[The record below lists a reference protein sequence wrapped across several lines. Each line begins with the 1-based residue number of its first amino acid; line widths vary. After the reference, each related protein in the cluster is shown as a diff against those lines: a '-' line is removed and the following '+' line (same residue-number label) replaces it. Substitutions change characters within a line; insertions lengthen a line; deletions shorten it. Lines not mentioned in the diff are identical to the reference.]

1 MAFWNKEKKEIVK
14 KLNRENTFKII
25 QFAKMKGLRKKEE
38 VEYTTPISPIFGTKN
53 IKNVDIV
60 KNTLNEDVDTDF
72 KYDSFREENEK
83 KLTKEE
89 IIERKGSELY
99 DFETVDKKLEIEK
112 EKEKENK
119 EISAYDMFGEDLS
132 NSNFNTKNSS
142 SNEDDI
148 FKNYLDNQKDDF
160 LDNLDDLDKNFS
172 FNNHFENEQ
181 KILDK
186 EEEFEEKVINKPIG
200 FNNFEQNYEDIN
212 QSDENKELVYNKE
225 DYNLSNNENLED
237 DFEDLY
243 KNQNISNINNKD
255 DLLSNLLEEKQMIN
269 NFNQTEYEEEQNI
282 KEEEKQDDYEP
293 LVFSTKGYE
302 NGFSEKKSR
311 YFLGSFEKEENEI
324 QKQEEKPENIINN
337 NFSFSKN
344 TEPEKEITVKYETLV
359 VNKTSDKEQPYKQDN
374 EYNPDDDFV
383 IKQYYVS
390 TQGLKKNTITLNDK
404 PEWLLK
410 QVSRIN
416 ETLELFKIDGK
427 VVNTKKGPTVTRYE
441 IDVDAGVKV
450 NKVASLQDNF
460 QMQLAV
466 TSIRIEAPIPGKRL
480 IGIEAPNEK
489 TEIVKYANV
498 IDYDGFYD
506 VNKKLEVPL
515 GLDIDGN
522 IVKADIKKMPH
533 GLIAG
538 ATNSGKSVCVNTILI
553 SLILK
558 NSPEDLRL
566 ILVDPKKVELMPYND
581 IPHLI
586 TPVIDDPKIASQAL
600 KWAVDEMEKRYELF
614 SQTRVRNIEAF
625 NEKVA
630 SGEIQANK
638 MHYLII
644 IIDELADLMQVASQ
658 DVEIS
663 IQRITQK
670 ARAAGIHLLIATQ
683 RPTTDVVK
691 GTIKANIP
699 TRIAFKVAS
708 YTDSSTILDG
718 AGAEK
723 LLGKGDM
730 LFKELDQAKRLQGA
744 LIKDEEI
751 YSIIDDLK
759 QRYEPNYLF
768 MNETLV
774 QIQRNKEMVNDDL
787 FKDVARFV
795 VEEDKASINQ
805 ITKTFK
811 IGFNRAQELVRNLE
825 AFGILE
831 IQEGNKPSKVVVTKT
846 ELEELLSE
854 L

>member
-1 MAFWNKEKKEIVK
+1 MAFWNKEKKEQEK
-14 KLNRENTFKII
+14 KLNRTQTFKII
-25 QFAKMKGLRKKEE
+25 QFVKMKGLRKKDE
-38 VEYTTPISPIFGTKN
+38 VEYTIPISPIFGTKN
-53 IKNVDIV
+53 IKNVEIV
-60 KNTLNEDVDTDF
+60 ENTISYDYDTDF
-72 KYDSFREENEK
+72 KYDSFRAENEK
-83 KLTKEE
+83 KLTKQD

-99 DFETVDKKLEIEK
+99 DFDTIDKKIEK
-112 EKEKENK
+112 EKAKDEKSVE
-119 EISAYDMFGEDLS
+119 AFDMFFEDLDNEKFS
-132 NSNFNTKNSS
+132 VSKN
-142 SNEDDI
+142 NQNKVDDI
-148 FKNYLDNQKDDF
+148 FKNQIIEDDESSF
-160 LDNLDDLDKNFS
+160 ISDLDEFS
-172 FNNHFENEQ
+172 SHSNDNIEE
-181 KILDK
+181 K
-186 EEEFEEKVINKPIG
+186 EELEPESLINKPIK
-200 FNNFEQNYEDIN
+200 FNNDFNEI
-212 QSDENKELVYNKE
+212 END
-225 DYNLSNNENLED
+225 DYNLDLEPKYNESDYNLNSDEEQ
-237 DFEDLY
+237 DFDKLY
-243 KNQNISNINNKD
+243 ENDNIENISNKD
-255 DLLSNLLEEKQMIN
+255 ELLSDLLDEKDMIKN
-269 NFNQTEYEEEQNI
+269 NFNQTEYEEE
-282 KEEEKQDDYEP
+282 KEVKNDVNKLDDDYEP
-293 LVFSTKGYE
+293 LVFSTKDYNKE
-302 NGFSEKKSR
+302 NSERKSR
-311 YFLGSFEKEENEI
+311 YFLGSFENKEENNI
-324 QKQEEKPENIINN
+324 VNGEEKPV
-337 NFSFSKN
+337 FSFSKDKD
-344 TEPEKEITVKYETLV
+344 EVKEIEVKYEKV
-359 VNKTSDKEQPYKQDN
+359 IVNPTSTQQQPYNTNNDEFKK
-374 EYNPDDDFV
+374 EDDFI

-390 TQGLKKNTITLNDK
+390 TDSLKKSIITLNDK
-404 PEWLLK
+404 PEWLLR
-410 QVSRIN
+410 QVERIN
-416 ETLELFKIDGK
+416 QTLETFKIDGK

-441 IDVDAGVKV
+441 IDVDPGVKV

-489 TEIVKYANV
+489 TEIVRYANV
-498 IDYDGFYD
+498 IDYEGFYD
-506 VNKKLEVPL
+506 TKKNLEVPL

-614 SQTRVRNIEAF
+614 SQTRVRNIESF
-625 NEKVA
+625 NEKVLNN
-630 SGEIQANK
+630 EISSKK
-638 MHYLII
+638 MHYLVI

-663 IQRITQK
+663 IQRLTQK

-708 YTDSSTILDG
+708 YTDSSTILDS

-744 LIKDEEI
+744 LITENEI
-751 YSIIDDLK
+751 NSIIDDLK
-759 QRYEPNYLF
+759 KRYEPNYLF
-768 MNETLV
+768 LNESLV
-774 QIQRNKEMVNDDL
+774 QIQRTKEMVNDEL

-811 IGFNRAQELVRNLE
+811 IGFNRAQDLVRNLE

-846 ELEELLSE
+846 ELEEMLSE
-854 L
+854 I